1 MDTGGYGVLL
11 TVTAEGGTEV
21 DAAFSQQLRLVGR
34 GVIARNCSRRTGSRK
49 TSSSAETMQKG
60 VRSRIGLCGHGA
72 WQRRGERMQRKFR
85 LSSLLHNMR
94 LRWSPRRSKMAAA
107 QTNSTLAAGIRA
119 RAHFDSVIL
128 PMWMGP
134 GFNQA
139 LGLPFESLDAASGN
153 PLPAERYRAMACARQ
168 LYVYVEASGPTRP
181 RMPTACSSPCAPI
194 SRMRAAAGATAWT
207 RRRVRWT
214 RPRISIP
221 TPSSCSPAPRISG
234 ARATPGR
241 ASSCWARRNHRGPLQ
256 AARRSVRSGCRFG
269 LEPRCAAR
277 PRIP

>member
-1 MDTGGYGVLL
+1 MEP
-11 TVTAEGGTEV
+11 AP
-21 DAAFSQQLRLVGR
+21 F
-34 GVIARNCSRRTGSRK
+34 
-49 TSSSAETMQKG
+49 
-60 VRSRIGLCGHGA
+60 
-72 WQRRGERMQRKFR
+72 
-85 LSSLLHNMR
+85 
-94 LRWSPRRSKMAAA
+94 KMAAA

-119 RAHFDSVIL
+119 LRAHFDSVIL

-214 RPRISIP
+214 RPGSLYPRLHRVRLRRVF
-221 TPSSCSPAPRISG
+221 PALAQRRG
-234 ARATPGR
+234 AQAHAGR
-241 ASSCWARRNHRGPLQ
+241 GGNHRGPLQ

-277 PRIP
+277 QNPMMHLTEAYLAAAQVAEPALFAQRCARWRRASPSISCMRPRSACPRRRREPRTTGMSPAISLNGCPWCGAARSV

>member
-1 MDTGGYGVLL
+1 
-11 TVTAEGGTEV
+11 
-21 DAAFSQQLRLVGR
+21 
-34 GVIARNCSRRTGSRK
+34 
-49 TSSSAETMQKG
+49 
-60 VRSRIGLCGHGA
+60 
-72 WQRRGERMQRKFR
+72 
-85 LSSLLHNMR
+85 MR

-107 QTNSTLAAGIRA
+107 QTNSTLAAGIREL

-207 RRRVRWT
+207 RRRVR
-214 RPRISIP
+214 
-221 TPSSCSPAPRISG
+221 
-234 ARATPGR
+234 
-241 ASSCWARRNHRGPLQ
+241 
-256 AARRSVRSGCRFG
+256 
-269 LEPRCAAR
+269 
-277 PRIP
+277 

>member
-1 MDTGGYGVLL
+1 MEP
-11 TVTAEGGTEV
+11 AP
-21 DAAFSQQLRLVGR
+21 F
-34 GVIARNCSRRTGSRK
+34 
-49 TSSSAETMQKG
+49 
-60 VRSRIGLCGHGA
+60 
-72 WQRRGERMQRKFR
+72 
-85 LSSLLHNMR
+85 
-94 LRWSPRRSKMAAA
+94 KMAAA

-119 RAHFDSVIL
+119 LRAHFDSVIL

-214 RPRISIP
+214 RPGSLYPRLHRVRLRRVF
-221 TPSSCSPAPRISG
+221 PALAQRRARKLMLGAAETIEARFKRPDGLYEAAVASDWSR
-234 ARATPGR
+234 ARAGPESHDASDRSLPGR
-241 ASSCWARRNHRGPLQ
+241 RAGGRTGAVRAAAARAGAGHLPAFRACAHAVCPRRRRNPGQP
-256 AARRSVRSGCRFG
+256 A
-269 LEPRCAAR
+269 
-277 PRIP
+277 

>member
-1 MDTGGYGVLL
+1 MEP
-11 TVTAEGGTEV
+11 AP
-21 DAAFSQQLRLVGR
+21 F
-34 GVIARNCSRRTGSRK
+34 
-49 TSSSAETMQKG
+49 
-60 VRSRIGLCGHGA
+60 
-72 WQRRGERMQRKFR
+72 
-85 LSSLLHNMR
+85 
-94 LRWSPRRSKMAAA
+94 KMAAA

-119 RAHFDSVIL
+119 LRAHFDSVIL

-241 ASSCWARRNHRGPLQ
+241 ASSCWARRKPSRPASSGPTVCTKRLSLRTGAARGPAQNPMMHLTEAYL
-256 AARRSVRSGCRFG
+256 AAAQVA
-269 LEPRCAAR
+269 EPALFAQRCARWRRASPSISCMR
-277 PRIP
+277 PRSACPRRRRNPGQPA

>member
-1 MDTGGYGVLL
+1 
-11 TVTAEGGTEV
+11 
-21 DAAFSQQLRLVGR
+21 
-34 GVIARNCSRRTGSRK
+34 
-49 TSSSAETMQKG
+49 
-60 VRSRIGLCGHGA
+60 
-72 WQRRGERMQRKFR
+72 
-85 LSSLLHNMR
+85 MR

-119 RAHFDSVIL
+119 LRAHFDSVIL

-214 RPRISIP
+214 RPGSLYPRLHRVRLRRVF
-221 TPSSCSPAPRISG
+221 PALAQRRG
-234 ARATPGR
+234 AQAHAGR
-241 ASSCWARRNHRGPLQ
+241 GGNHRGPLQ

-269 LEPRCAAR
+269 LEPRAAR
-277 PRIP
+277 PAESHDASDRSLPGRRAVAEPALFAQRCARWRRASPSISCMRHAVRVRGAAGTGQPA